1 VALWYERAGDGP
13 PVVFIHPGI
22 ADSGVWDPQWSS
34 FVGQF
39 SLVRCDLPGFG
50 RTPIEGPA
58 VRLAAEVA
66 ALLDSLAIAH
76 AALVG
81 CSVGGRVALELA
93 VARPELVSALVLVG
107 AGLPGW
113 AWSEEVEAYGAAE
126 DEAVSRGDLDAATE
140 LNLRIWVDGPVRTPA
155 DVDPGVRAAVGAM
168 ERRALE
174 LQAPHWE
181 TVTEEPLVSDLA
193 DRLGQVRA
201 RTLVL
206 VGEHDVSDVH
216 RLADLLAG
224 SIPDARS
231 APIPGAAHVPNLEQ
245 PEAFDALVLPFL
257 GFEA

>member
-1 VALWYERAGDGP
+1 VALWHERAGNGP

-22 ADSGVWDPQWSS
+22 ADSRVWDPQWAS
-34 FVGQF
+34 FASRF

-50 RTPIEGPA
+50 RTPIEGTT

-66 ALLDSLAIAH
+66 ALLDSLAIED

-93 VARPELVSALVLVG
+93 VARPELVRALVLVG

-113 AWSEEVEAYGAAE
+113 EWSEEVQAYGAAE
-126 DEAVSRGDLDAATE
+126 DAAVARGDLDAATE
-140 LNLRIWVDGPVRTPA
+140 LNLRMWLAP
-155 DVDPGVRAAVGAM
+155 DVDPAVRAAVGEM
-168 ERRALE
+168 ERGALE

-181 TVTEEPLVSDLA
+181 TASEEPLVPDLA
-193 DRLGQVRA
+193 DRLGDVRA

-206 VGEHDVSDVH
+206 VGERDVADVH
-216 RLADLLAG
+216 RLAQLLAG
-224 SIPDARS
+224 SIPGARR
-231 APIPGAAHVPNLEQ
+231 ATIAGAAHVPNLEQ
-245 PEAFDALVLPFL
+245 PEAFDTLVLPFL